1 MAKYRQYDKNGNKL
15 NGEYA
20 RIFEEEYRMLVEE
33 YLRDAGDKY
42 AGYLRQIDIE
52 KTHNGYFAIDKQGRM
67 TNPKVKARK
76 TDSEDEDAYNLIM
89 KDKERLLSFSEPTR
103 FIFSHSAL
111 KEGWDNPN
119 VFQIC
124 TLKHSDSTIKK
135 RQEVGRGLRLCVN
148 QDGERIDD
156 SVPGIDVHDINVLS
170 VVASESYE
178 AFAREL
184 QKEIAETLSDRPRKA
199 GIQFFL
205 DNVLTNENF
214 SATRQNQ
221 IWVAD
226 ITYSAPV
233 EA

>member
-1 MAKYRQYDKNGNKL
+1 
-15 NGEYA
+15 
-20 RIFEEEYRMLVEE
+20 MLVEE
-33 YLRDAGDKY
+33 YLKNADEKDRY
-42 AGYLRQIDIE
+42 ADYLRQIDVE
-52 KTHNGYFAIDKQGRM
+52 KTHNGYFAIDKQGRL
-67 TNPKVKARK
+67 TDPKVKARE

-119 VFQIC
+119 VFQTC

-135 RQEVGRGLRLCVN
+135 RQEVGRGLRFCVN

-156 SVPGIDVHDINVLS
+156 SVPGIDVHQVNVLS

-184 QKEIAETLSDRPRKA
+184 QREIAETLSERPRKA
-199 GIQFFL
+199 DMQFFL
-205 DNVLTNENF
+205 DNVLNNE
-214 SATRQNQ
+214 REEKIQ
-221 IWVAD
+221 IDERLARKLYQTFVRNNYIDEEDNLTEGYYQA
-226 ITYSAPV
+226 V
-233 EA
+233 EKG